1 MTARSINDRAVLCPS
16 TMKIYF
22 SCSLIGGRGDEAIY
36 AAIVDDLLAHG
47 HDVLSA
53 HLARTGVMT
62 LEQHVEPREIYQ
74 RDVYWVKDCHALVA
88 EVSTPSHGVGYEI
101 ALALSLHKR
110 VLCLYR
116 QGARVSKM
124 ITGNDEPT
132 LTVIDYPDK
141 AGALDVVRRFVS
153 A

>member
-1 MTARSINDRAVLCPS
+1 MTGPFFNSNA
-16 TMKIYF
+16 MKKIYF
-22 SCSLIGGRGDEAIY
+22 SCSITGGRADEAIY
-36 AAIVDDLLAHG
+36 TALVDDLQARG
-47 HDVLSA
+47 HEVVNA
-53 HLARTGVMT
+53 HLARQGVVL
-62 LEQHVEPREIYQ
+62 LEQRLDPREVYQ
-74 RDVYWVKDCHALVA
+74 RDVFWIKGCDALVA

-101 ALALSLHKR
+101 ALALTLRKP

-132 LTVIDYPDK
+132 MTVATYADQ
-141 AGALDVVRRFVS
+141 AGAWELVRRFVS